1 MPPYGA
7 GMSRRG
13 EGVDRLL
20 VIGGNA
26 AGMSCASQARRLRP
40 ADELAIEVI
49 EAGQFISYSSCGIPY
64 WVGGEVAESD
74 DLIARTRSEF
84 ADRDIGVRL
93 RTRAEKID
101 LENETVTV
109 RSLDETGGETEDTT
123 TLEYDRLLIATGS
136 VPLRPPIEGLD
147 AEGVYGVQTIP
158 DGAAIRRALEK
169 QPTRAVVLGG
179 GYIGLEMA
187 EALVKQGLLVTVV
200 LADPLPMASLDVDM
214 AERVC
219 AAMTSMGIT
228 MRPCEPVTGIETE
241 GGRARAVVTDEGSYP
256 ADLIVLG
263 LGVRPNSDLAAAAGL
278 RIGTTKGIEV
288 DDTMR
293 TSTHKHVYA
302 AGDCIQVRNRITGHP
317 MAIALG
323 THANR
328 QGRVAGTNIGGR
340 PARFEGVLGTA
351 VTKVGDC
358 EIGRTGLSTKE
369 AEQAGYSI
377 ETTVVESTVQAG
389 YFPDPGSLT
398 VKLLTEKHTQRMLG
412 GQIVGG
418 PGSAKKIDVL
428 ATAIWAELT
437 AAEFASVDISY
448 APPFSPVFDAV
459 VIAAR
464 KAAGR

>member
-1 MPPYGA
+1 MT
-7 GMSRRG
+7 
-13 EGVDRLL
+13 DRLL

-40 ADELAIEVI
+40 ADDLEILVL
-49 EAGQFISYSSCGIPY
+49 EAGQWVSYSSCGIPY
-64 WVGGEVAESD
+64 WVGGQVEEADS
-74 DLIARTRSEF
+74 LIARTPKAF
-84 ADRDIGVRL
+84 AEMDISVRL
-93 RTRAEKID
+93 GSRAESID
-101 LENETVTV
+101 LDAQTVAV
-109 RSLDETGGETEDTT
+109 GSAVGADTDT
-123 TLEYDRLLIATGS
+123 DTDAGHGQRDSWAYDHLLIATGAT
-136 VPLRPPIEGLD
+136 PLRPPIEGLD
-147 AEGVYGVQTIP
+147 AEGVFGVQTIP
-158 DGAAIRRALEK
+158 DGEAIRRALDK
-169 QPTRAVVLGG
+169 QPKRAVVLGG

-187 EALVKQGLLVTVV
+187 EALVNHGLSVTVV
-200 LADPLPMASLDVDM
+200 LADPLPMASLDEDM
-214 AERVC
+214 GEKVC
-219 AAMTSMGIT
+219 AAMGSMGIE
-228 MRPCEPVTGIETE
+228 MRPCEPVRGIDVES
-241 GGRARAVVTDEGSYP
+241 GQARAVVTDEGSYP
-256 ADLIVLG
+256 ADLVVLG
-263 LGVRPNSDLAAAAGL
+263 LGVRPNSDLARDAGL

-293 TSTHKHVYA
+293 ASMQQHVYA
-302 AGDCIQVRNRITGHP
+302 AGDCIQTRNRITGHP

-340 PARFEGVLGTA
+340 PARFDGVLGTA

-369 AEQAGYSI
+369 AERAGFSI
-377 ETTVVESTVQAG
+377 ETTVVESTVRAG
-389 YFPDPGSLT
+389 YYPEAGKLT
-398 VKLLTEKHTQRMLG
+398 VKLLTDRHTQRMLG

-448 APPFSPVFDAV
+448 APPFSPVFDAL

>member
-1 MPPYGA
+1 MT
-7 GMSRRG
+7 
-13 EGVDRLL
+13 DRLV

-40 ADELAIEVI
+40 AEDLEIVVL
-49 EAGQFISYSSCGIPY
+49 EAGQYVSYSSCGIPY
-64 WVGGEVAESD
+64 WVGDQVEDEDA
-74 DLIARTRSEF
+74 LIARTPQTF
-84 ADRDIGVRL
+84 AEMDIGVRL
-93 RTRAEKID
+93 GTRAEVID
-101 LENETVTV
+101 LDAQTVTV
-109 RSLDETGGETEDTT
+109 RSTVRADRGANDGPGRSWG
-123 TLEYDRLLIATGS
+123 YDRLLIATGA
-136 VPLRPPIEGLD
+136 VPLRPPIDGLD
-147 AEGVYGVQTIP
+147 AEGVFGVQTIP
-158 DGAAIRRALEK
+158 DGEAIRRALDK
-169 QPTRAVVLGG
+169 QPKRAVVLGG

-187 EALVKQGLLVTVV
+187 EALVNHGLAVTVV
-200 LADPLPMASLDVDM
+200 LADPLPMASLDEDM
-214 AERVC
+214 GEKVC
-219 AAMTSMGIT
+219 AAMGSMGIQ
-228 MRPCEPVTGIETE
+228 MRPCEPVRGIEVE
-241 GGRARAVVTDEGSYP
+241 SGHARAVVTDEGSYP
-256 ADLIVLG
+256 ADLVVLG
-263 LGVRPNSDLAAAAGL
+263 LGVRPNSDMGREAGL

-293 TSTHKHVYA
+293 ASMQQDVYA
-302 AGDCIQVRNRITGHP
+302 AGDCIQTRNRITGHP

-340 PARFEGVLGTA
+340 PARFDGVLGTA
-351 VTKVGDC
+351 VTKVGTC

-369 AEQAGYSI
+369 AERAGFSI
-377 ETTVVESTVQAG
+377 ETTVVESTVRAG
-389 YFPDPGSLT
+389 YYPNAGELT
-398 VKLLTEKHTQRMLG
+398 VKLLTDKHTQRMLG

>member
-1 MPPYGA
+1 
-7 GMSRRG
+7 
-13 EGVDRLL
+13 
-20 VIGGNA
+20 
-26 AGMSCASQARRLRP
+26 MSCAAQARRLRRSS
-40 ADELAIEVI
+40 DLEIEVL
-49 EAGQFISYSSCGIPY
+49 ESGQWTSYSSCGIPY
-64 WVGGEVAESD
+64 WVGGEVDNAEQ
-74 DLIARTRSEF
+74 LVARSPEAF
-84 ADRDIGVRL
+84 AEADISINLGF
-93 RTRAEKID
+93 RAEQID
-101 LENETVTV
+101 LDAATVTARPV
-109 RSLDETGGETEDTT
+109 ESSAAGSSKATT
-123 TLEYDRLLIATGS
+123 FAYDRLMIATGAQ
-136 VPLRPPIEGLD
+136 PLRPKVEGLD
-147 AEGVYGVQTIP
+147 AEGVFGVQTIP
-158 DGAAIRRALEK
+158 DGQAILRALDK
-169 QPTRAVVLGG
+169 KPQRAVVLGG

-187 EALVKQGLLVTVV
+187 EAFVNQGLSVTVV
-200 LADPLPMASLDVDM
+200 LADPLPMASLDEDM
-214 AERVC
+214 GERVC
-219 AAMTSMGIT
+219 AAMTKMGIDI
-228 MRPCEPVTGIETE
+228 RPCEPVRGIEVE
-241 GGRARAVVTDEGSYP
+241 GGLARAVVTDEGSYP
-256 ADLIVLG
+256 ADLVVLG
-263 LGVRPNSDLAAAAGL
+263 LGVRPNSDLAAKAGL
-278 RIGTTKGIEV
+278 RIGITNGIEV

-293 TSTHKHVYA
+293 ASMQEQVYA
-302 AGDCIQVRNRITGHP
+302 AGDCVQTRNRLTGQP

-351 VTKVGDC
+351 VTKVGNC

-369 AEQAGYSI
+369 AEQAGFSI
-377 ETTVVESTVQAG
+377 ETTLVESTVKAG
-389 YFPDPGSLT
+389 YYPDAGELT